1 MYKMCS
7 VCSRNF
13 DIILKFENLML
24 ESQQFLKYMNWD
36 HIIPPTVSDF
46 YPREH
51 FEFHN
56 IVNEEKII
64 QTDEPIK
71 YFQIT
76 AMESATSFK

>member
-46 YPREH
+46 YPLEH
-51 FEFHN
+51 FEFQN
-56 IVNEEKII
+56 IVNDEKRI

>member
-36 HIIPPTVSDF
+36 HIIPPTVSDLF
-46 YPREH
+46 SQKAGPFLNSKGYK
-51 FEFHN
+51 N
-56 IVNEEKII
+56 IEK
-64 QTDEPIK
+64 D
-71 YFQIT
+71 F
-76 AMESATSFK
+76 

>member
-1 MYKMCS
+1 MCS

-46 YPREH
+46 LSTEYL
-51 FEFHN
+51 EFQN
-56 IVNEEKII
+56 IVNDEKRI
-64 QTDEPIK
+64 QTD
-71 YFQIT
+71 
-76 AMESATSFK
+76 AL

>member
-46 YPREH
+46 LSTRV
-51 FEFHN
+51 F
-56 IVNEEKII
+56 
-64 QTDEPIK
+64 
-71 YFQIT
+71 
-76 AMESATSFK
+76 